1 MTLDLTLDSQMWYQ
15 ENEQQKKR
23 KMFELKIQIK
33 NLCIKGCFQEN
44 EKKNFGKMYLQIIY
58 PMKYYTKCK
67 EL

>member
-1 MTLDLTLDSQMWYQ
+1 
-15 ENEQQKKR
+15 
-23 KMFELKIQIK
+23 MFELKIQIK